1 MIVYYE
7 DEDLLINLKIL
18 LLSVM
23 FLGFLVGLAS
33 NHQCL
38 KRGVGKI
45 EVAVCKSKFLCGFWL
60 NL

>member
-33 NHQCL
+33 NHQCW
-38 KRGVGKI
+38 
-45 EVAVCKSKFLCGFWL
+45 E
-60 NL
+60 N